1 MHVLQSITEGS
12 PLAAVAAVALTLTL
26 TSFCF
31 LLNAKLGGK
40 GKEKK
45 ENWKTLKEIR
55 RG

>member
-12 PLAAVAAVALTLTL
+12 PLAAAAAVALTL

-40 GKEKK
+40 RRREGEGKL
-45 ENWKTLKEIR
+45 ENTER
-55 RG
+55 D

>member
-12 PLAAVAAVALTLTL
+12 PLAAVAAVALTLT
-26 TSFCF
+26 SFCF

-40 GKEKK
+40 REKAK

>member
-12 PLAAVAAVALTLTL
+12 PLAAAAVALTL

-40 GKEKK
+40 REKAK